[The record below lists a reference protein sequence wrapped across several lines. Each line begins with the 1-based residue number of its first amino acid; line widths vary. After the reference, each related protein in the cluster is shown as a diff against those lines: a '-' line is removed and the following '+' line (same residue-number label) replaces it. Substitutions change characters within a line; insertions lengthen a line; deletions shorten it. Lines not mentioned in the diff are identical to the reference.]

1 MVARIENEMLTQE
14 LHTPRPDLSDSDD
27 VLLALETARALE
39 TQGEIREAVRWLRRA
54 ADEAEKQGNDERVL
68 ALARAAADLS
78 NTLGPA
84 QSAPPP
90 AQSVPPAPSAA
101 EVPTMPP
108 PAISAAEV
116 PTLSPPGAENTT
128 PPSDSGVL
136 TVPPVSAAVTVP
148 PPFPAATV
156 PPATPAPVFT
166 VPSDMPLTERSMR
179 IGAVRVAI
187 SENSIRG
194 AKSFFVERLEKGQ
207 LAPPGTMEAMLVFSG
222 EIGVESEL
230 EPDLPT
236 MGSAAAL

>member
-90 AQSVPPAPSAA
+90 AQSAPPAPRAT

-108 PAISAAEV
+108 PAVSAAEV
-116 PTLSPPGAENTT
+116 PTLAPPGPENTT

-148 PPFPAATV
+148 PPFPATV

-207 LAPPGTMEAMLVFSG
+207 LAPAGTMEAMLVFSG
-222 EIGVESEL
+222 EIDVESEL
-230 EPDLPT
+230 EPDLQT
-236 MGSAAAL
+236 AGSAAAL

>member
-39 TQGEIREAVRWLRRA
+39 TQGEIREAVRWIRRA

-84 QSAPPP
+84 QSTPPP
-90 AQSVPPAPSAA
+90 AQVPTQPPPAVSQAD
-101 EVPTMPP
+101 VPTISPPAMTLPPESSELTMPP
-108 PAISAAEV
+108 SSSTDDA
-116 PTLSPPGAENTT
+116 LPP
-128 PPSDSGVL
+128 VL
-136 TVPPVSAAVTVP
+136 TVPP
-148 PPFPAATV
+148 AT
-156 PPATPAPVFT
+156 TPAPIFT

-187 SENSIRG
+187 SESSIRG
-194 AKSFFVERLEKGQ
+194 AKSFSVERLEKGQ

-230 EPDLPT
+230 EPDLKAV
-236 MGSAAAL
+236 GD